1 MSSLP
6 VVSYSKFSIG
16 DIKYSEPR
24 LNANKGKTIYLNRA
38 DGGKILVQIPKMR
51 APFGLAS
58 YEDEGKPSTYR
69 LILSVEDEGFKTF
82 LNELDNAI
90 VSKIAENSEYYLGKT
105 MNETVIREALYTH
118 VLKPSSDP
126 KYAPGLNL
134 KVLRNSDG
142 SFVSPCYDTNRQP
155 FDIEKL
161 EKGQNVTAIIN
172 IASIWVIGTKFG
184 VSVRL
189 EQLRVTPSQKLA
201 SYAFIDDEEEV
212 SAEFL
217 SEDEM

>member
-1 MSSLP
+1 MPRSPKAKIRRSL
-6 VVSYSKFSIG
+6 
-16 DIKYSEPR
+16 
-24 LNANKGKTIYLNRA
+24 
-38 DGGKILVQIPKMR
+38 
-51 APFGLAS
+51 APFKTLACS
-58 YEDEGKPSTYR
+58 LKLLLLCTKPPS
-69 LILSVEDEGFKTF
+69 L
-82 LNELDNAI
+82 
-90 VSKIAENSEYYLGKT
+90 
-105 MNETVIREALYTH
+105 TH
-118 VLKPSSDP
+118 RKPSSDP